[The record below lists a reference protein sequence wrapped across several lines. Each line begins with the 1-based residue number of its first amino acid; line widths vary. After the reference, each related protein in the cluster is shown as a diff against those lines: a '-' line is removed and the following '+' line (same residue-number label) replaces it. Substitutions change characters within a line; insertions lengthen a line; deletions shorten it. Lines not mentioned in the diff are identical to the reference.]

1 MPFLLLLPTL
11 FQTLLGLMA
20 FADKLQGA
28 SGAAKKD
35 LVLAGVQAAL
45 PAVALLPASTQ
56 QNIKD
61 EAPKLAQSAALV
73 SDMID
78 ALHGVAKEHNLYPQI
93 EQSLGVAADV
103 AGGLRAAAEVLAPP
117 VGD

>member
-1 MPFLLLLPTL
+1 MPFLLLLPTI

-20 FADKLQGA
+20 FADKLQA
-28 SGAAKKD
+28 PGAAKKD

-61 EAPKLAQSAALV
+61 EAPKVAQTAALV
-73 SDMID
+73 GDMID
-78 ALHGVAKEHNLYPQI
+78 ALHGVAKQHNLYPQI
-93 EQSLGVAADV
+93 EQSLGVASDV
-103 AGGLRAAAEVLAPP
+103 AGGLQAAAEALAPS
-117 VGD
+117 VSD